1 MKSSGEKMT
10 GTRLT
15 LQKQAILNVMQ
26 SNPKMMTA
34 EEVYGRV
41 REKYPNVSLGTV
53 YRNLQTYSKEGQI
66 RRTLLTDG
74 KARFELAGNVHHHH
88 LICLTCGETSEVPWC
103 PIGTEV
109 ASFMREC
116 DFTPVNHQFEI
127 YGYCRRCHDK
137 DAEKEQHSESIDK

>member
-1 MKSSGEKMT
+1 MKAANDKMP

-15 LQKQAILNVMQ
+15 LQKQAILDALQ
-26 SNPKMMTA
+26 AGSRLMTA
-34 EEVYGRV
+34 EEVYGWV

-53 YRNLQTYSKEGQI
+53 YRNLQTYSKEGQV

-88 LICLTCGETSEVPWC
+88 LICIACGETSEVPWC
-103 PIGTEV
+103 PVGSEV
-109 ASFMREC
+109 STFMAKC

-127 YGYCRRCHDK
+127 YGYCRRCGNKETVPK
-137 DAEKEQHSESIDK
+137 D

>member
-1 MKSSGEKMT
+1 MKSLNEKAA

-15 LQKQAILNVMQ
+15 LQKQAILDALQ

-53 YRNLQTYSKEGQI
+53 YRNLQSYSTRGQV
-66 RRTLLTDG
+66 RRTLLSDG

-88 LICLTCGETSEVPWC
+88 LICLSCGETSEVPWC
-103 PIGTEV
+103 PVGLEVSAFMTEC
-109 ASFMREC
+109 E
-116 DFTPVNHQFEI
+116 FTPVSHQFEI
-127 YGYCRRCHDK
+127 YGYCRRCSASRH
-137 DAEKEQHSESIDK
+137 EGV